1 MPRILYTAIF
11 IALIPAYFIRLTLRG
26 IGNKKYLERWSERIG
41 KANIRPTQDRP
52 IIWVHTVSV
61 GEVNASIP
69 LLRNLKEENQDSE
82 FLVTTSTPTGSDILL
97 KKLGNKIKHQYLPID
112 IPLCI
117 N

>member
-52 IIWVHTVSV
+52 IIWVHAVSV

-69 LLRNLKEENQDSE
+69 LLRNLMEEYQDSE

-97 KKLGNKIKHQYLPID
+97 KKLENKINQ
-112 IPLCI
+112 
-117 N
+117 